1 MSKILKTTAVV
12 VVGAVATIA
21 TLVMSKPK
29 FKAKVKKKI
38 NSNTNFLEE
47 KMKLHQNNQNKV
59 ENVIDTEEIK
69 NNFDDKILDVKSS
82 IDQIKS
88 DNIEQLQSKL
98 DSFDLKTRVNHSD
111 VIKDVR
117 ENLEETRQEVKPKI
131 EEKKVVKLK
140 DLSQMAKKR
149 MEKYNN
155 K

>member
-29 FKAKVKKKI
+29 FKAKVKKNI

-47 KMKLHQNNQNKV
+47 KMKLHKNNQNKV

-98 DSFDLKTRVNHSD
+98 DNFDLNTRVNNNVITD
-111 VIKDVR
+111 VS
-117 ENLEETRQEVKPKI
+117 ENLEETKQEIKPKTL
-131 EEKKVVKLK
+131 EKKVVKLK